1 MDKLRNFNQLLEYN
15 IENILLIISTNLGLQ
30 NKKLSLR
37 DYFIKV
43 TEYQIISAIISIIYD
58 VDMYIVIQGNIRLND
73 VEIISTADIN
83 IYFNNNL
90 YMQYPNGLKLNY
102 NVDTNSLKY
111 SVNNM
116 FINHPKF
123 Y

>member
-1 MDKLRNFNQLLEYN
+1 MDKLTNFNQLLEDN
-15 IENILLIISTNLGLQ
+15 IENILLDISINLGLQ
-30 NKKLSLR
+30 NRKLSLR
-37 DYFIKV
+37 DYFIKDI
-43 TEYQIISAIISIIYD
+43 EYQIISDIISIIYD
-58 VDMYIVIQGNIRLND
+58 VDMYIVIQGNIRSND
-73 VEIISTADIN
+73 LEITSTADIN

-102 NVDTNSLKY
+102 NIDTNSLKY
-111 SVNNM
+111 SANNM

>member
-1 MDKLRNFNQLLEYN
+1 MNKLTNFNQLLKNN
-15 IENILLIISTNLGLQ
+15 IENILLDISINLGLQ
-30 NKKLSLR
+30 NRKLSLR
-37 DYFIKV
+37 DYFIKD
-43 TEYQIISAIISIIYD
+43 TEYQIISDIISIIYD
-58 VDMYIVIQGNIRLND
+58 VDIYIVIQGNIRLND
-73 VEIISTADIN
+73 LEITSTADIN

-102 NVDTNSLKY
+102 NVDTNNLKY
-111 SVNNM
+111 SANNM